1 MIVLEK
7 REKDT
12 ISLPLLLEKTQVEA
26 SIYPSRYV
34 ICIHCEYYLHKKK
47 AKSSQQRTSKTSP
60 NGPNPLSPLL
70 SQLNT
75 QSEPDYN
82 THILKRIPSHSLS
95 NWNFVQ
101 NCALCGHIHTT
112 PKPNTRTNKQ
122 SKWRHIGI
130 FRLPTAK
137 PKDKR
142 RIKKV
147 SYEHQRAHFTT
158 LSFHLP
164 PKLFVVPSFYI
175 RRMRSGVCWSLTCS
189 NCHTPIRER
198 TLMRW
203 EMLLIK

>member
-1 MIVLEK
+1 MYTLWVS
-7 REKDT
+7 T
-12 ISLPLLLEKTQVEA
+12 T
-26 SIYPSRYV
+26 YT
-34 ICIHCEYYLHKKK
+34 KKI
-47 AKSSQQRTSKTSP
+47 AKSSQQRTSKTNP

-101 NCALCGHIHTT
+101 NCTLCGHIHTT

-142 RIKKV
+142 RIKKSVLRAPARSLYHPFV
-147 SYEHQRAHFTT
+147 SSSAKVVCC
-158 LSFHLP
+158 SFFLYSSHAIGGLLKFNMFQLP
-164 PKLFVVPSFYI
+164 HTDPWAYVNE
-175 RRMRSGVCWSLTCS
+175 MGDAS
-189 NCHTPIRER
+189 N
-198 TLMRW
+198 
-203 EMLLIK
+203 